1 MGAQVLVENTSF
13 TGVER
18 AIVTN
23 LDSDEEGFANERNNL
38 FTSST
43 TQITKKVRQFDTA
56 DVENVP
62 LTTCRVPGPP
72 ATSTLPTLPP
82 LLAASLQSLL
92 VLVSSPSKRLLK
104 KKHSHTIAVSLKG
117 RLGTVAVALVKW
129 DGISLSVH
137 TIFLEYT

>member
-43 TQITKKVRQFDTA
+43 TQITKKGTWTPSYKPM
-56 DVENVP
+56 P
-62 LTTCRVPGPP
+62 L
-72 ATSTLPTLPP
+72 P
-82 LLAASLQSLL
+82 LLAALLPSLL
-92 VLVSSPSKRLLK
+92 VLVSSPFRRSVD
-104 KKHSHTIAVSLKG
+104 KHRI
-117 RLGTVAVALVKW
+117 
-129 DGISLSVH
+129 
-137 TIFLEYT
+137 